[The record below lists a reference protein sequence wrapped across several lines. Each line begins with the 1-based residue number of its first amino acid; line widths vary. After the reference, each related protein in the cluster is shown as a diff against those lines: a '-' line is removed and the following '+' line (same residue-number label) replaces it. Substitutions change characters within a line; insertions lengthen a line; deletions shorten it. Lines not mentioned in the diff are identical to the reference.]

1 MTIQTNQT
9 AVPDAV
15 SFSHVRHFSFHQLSL
30 QARRLEQAQQY
41 QPAGDAWEAA
51 SEMACNAHN
60 RNWALA
66 RALFCQAMSQKNCEP
81 VVGCRITCQTMVGT
95 KSG

>member
-9 AVPDAV
+9 AAPDAV
-15 SFSHVRHFSFHQLSL
+15 SFSRVRRFSFRQLSL

-41 QPAGDAWEAA
+41 QPAGEAWEAA

-60 RNWALA
+60 RTWALA
-66 RALFCQAMSQKNCEP
+66 RALFCQAMVRKNGEP
-81 VVGCRITCQTMVGT
+81 VSRSWTAESLLRGQ
-95 KSG
+95 